1 MKTNFLLGFMAAL
14 ALVLPVNL
22 TAKSGSRV
30 NLRPSKEIVT
40 ERRTSAMNFHAMEV
54 SRLVKLTVEDRTD
67 NIIVVRANENL
78 MPYIELSVSN
88 GCLSATI
95 DSNVNISMSRFSEC
109 VVEVFIPNNG
119 RISSVEVYGAAGVN
133 MIPRQQVAKFSAE
146 VYGASSFSGKVVAE
160 QCDLEVYGAS
170 HAKVEFEGGRFDSE
184 VYGASTLDGDVTAV
198 KSHVEVSGA
207 SSVTLN
213 GSSTS
218 AIVEVSGASG
228 FKGFDFVTEVCSAE
242 ITGASNAK
250 INCMESLSATSSGVS
265 SLTYTG
271 ACRLSSVSTSG
282 AGTIQKK

>member
-1 MKTNFLLGFMAAL
+1 MKTNILLGFMAAL

-22 TAKSGSRV
+22 TAKSNSRI
-30 NLRPSKEIVT
+30 NLRPSKEVVT
-40 ERRTSAMNFHAMEV
+40 ERRTSAMNFNAIEV

-78 MPYIELSVSN
+78 MPYIDLSVSN

-95 DSNVNISMSRFSEC
+95 DGDVNISMSRFSEC

-119 RISSVEVYGAAGVN
+119 RISSVEVYGASGVN
-133 MIPRQQVAKFSAE
+133 IIPRQQVSKFRAE
-146 VYGASSFSGKVVAE
+146 VYGASSLKASVVAE

-170 HAKVEFEGGRFDSE
+170 SADFGFEGGRLDTKI
-184 VYGASTLDGDVTAV
+184 YGASGLTGNVKAV
-198 KSHVEVSGA
+198 KSYVEVSGA

-213 GSSTS
+213 GSSKS
-218 AIVEVSGASG
+218 AVVEVSGASG
-228 FKGFDFVTEVCSAE
+228 FKGFDFVTDVCSAE

-250 INCMESLSATSSGVS
+250 INCTESLSAESSGVS

-271 ACRLSSVSTSG
+271 ACRLSNVSASG
-282 AGTIQKK
+282 AGTIKKK